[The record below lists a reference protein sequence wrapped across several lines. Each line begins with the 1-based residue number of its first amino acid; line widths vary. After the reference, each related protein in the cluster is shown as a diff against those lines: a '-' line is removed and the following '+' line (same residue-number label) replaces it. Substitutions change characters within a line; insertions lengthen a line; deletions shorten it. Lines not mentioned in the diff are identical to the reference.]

1 MSVIRQVYIRNFRGI
16 ESLFWNPHPGLNC
29 LIGPGD
35 SGKSTI
41 LDAIDLCLGARRNFS
56 FTDADF
62 FNSNVSNPLE
72 IIITL
77 GNLDDALKNLERY
90 GEFLRGF
97 DIAARQLFD
106 EPAQNLETVISIRL
120 LVDRG
125 LDPDWHLY
133 SQRASNEGLEKRLPW
148 NHRELIAPTR
158 LGEGNKHHFT
168 WGRNSLLNKLA
179 EERLDVSA
187 LLSEITRNA
196 RMSFAENEIEGIQG
210 ILANIQ
216 VVANRLGVPVVEMKA
231 LLDVAS
237 ITMSHGAVS
246 LHDNNGTPIRQLGTG
261 STRLLLAGLQ
271 KLTSSSRLLLVD
283 EAEYGLEPFR
293 INRLL
298 NEIGAKDEVPSQQ
311 VFITTHSP
319 YVLRELKAEQLQ
331 VVRKRGEVLFSP
343 PFHESSHQIF
353 TMTSSAE
360 HQSTLR
366 VCAEA
371 FLANKVIVCEG
382 KTEIGLIRGIDQV
395 ESDQNR
401 QSIQALGV
409 MYADGGGDS
418 MFKRAKVF
426 RELDYPVAIFK
437 DSDKNAEQQAHIDE
451 ATQLAIPMFEWNH
464 NYATE
469 HAIFSCCPLD
479 MIPHLL
485 AFAVERKNSD
495 AINAHII
502 NASQQQLSLSICSA
516 NPQDTHRSALAQAAK
531 NKEWFKDIAPMEELA
546 KNFFWPNKERFHSV
560 FSSTLQD
567 LLDWARA

>member
-1 MSVIRQVYIRNFRGI
+1 MR
-16 ESLFWNPHPGLNC
+16 
-29 LIGPGD
+29 
-35 SGKSTI
+35 
-41 LDAIDLCLGARRNFS
+41 
-56 FTDADF
+56 
-62 FNSNVSNPLE
+62 
-72 IIITL
+72 
-77 GNLDDALKNLERY
+77 
-90 GEFLRGF
+90 
-97 DIAARQLFD
+97 
-106 EPAQNLETVISIRL
+106 
-120 LVDRG
+120 
-125 LDPDWHLY
+125 
-133 SQRASNEGLEKRLPW
+133 
-148 NHRELIAPTR
+148 
-158 LGEGNKHHFT
+158 
-168 WGRNSLLNKLA
+168 
-179 EERLDVSA
+179 
-187 LLSEITRNA
+187 
-196 RMSFAENEIEGIQG
+196 
-210 ILANIQ
+210 
-216 VVANRLGVPVVEMKA
+216 A

-331 VVRKRGEVLFSP
+331 VVRKRGEVPFLP

-353 TMTSSAE
+353 TMTNAAD

-371 FLANKVIVCEG
+371 FLANKVIVSEG
-382 KTEIGLIRGIDQV
+382 KTEIGLIRGIDHV
-395 ESDQNR
+395 ESNQSR

-426 RELDYPVAIFK
+426 RELGYPVAIFK
-437 DSDKNAEQQAHIDE
+437 DSDKNSEQQVHINE
-451 ATQLAIPMFEWNH
+451 ANQLFIPMFEWNH

-469 HAIFSCCPLD
+469 HAIFFCCPLD
-479 MIPHLL
+479 MLPQLL
-485 AFAVERKNSD
+485 AIAVQRKSSD
-495 AINAHII
+495 AINAHIV
-502 NASQQQLSLSICSA
+502 NFSQKQFNLSICSA
-516 NPQDTHRSALAQAAK
+516 TPHESHRSVLAQAAK

-546 KNFFWPNKERFHSV
+546 KNLFWPNKERFHTV
-560 FSSTLQD
+560 FSSTLQN
-567 LLDWARA
+567 LLDWARG

>member
-1 MSVIRQVYIRNFRGI
+1 MSVIRHICIQNFRGI
-16 ESLFWNPHPGLNC
+16 ELLDWTPSPGLNC

-41 LDAIDLCLGARRNFS
+41 LDAIDLCLGARRSYS

-62 FNSNVSNPLE
+62 FNSNVDNPIE

-97 DIAARQLFD
+97 NTNTNQLFD
-106 EPAQNLETVISIRL
+106 EPELHLETVISVRL
-120 LVDRG
+120 FVDRG
-125 LDPDWHLY
+125 LDPDWRLH
-133 SQRASNEGLEKRLPW
+133 STRATNNGVEKRLPW

-158 LGEGNKHHFT
+158 LGEGSQHHFT
-168 WGRNSLLNKLA
+168 WGRRSLLNNLT
-179 EERLDVSA
+179 EEQLNVSA

-196 RMSFAENEIEGIQG
+196 RTSFASTNIEGINDVLESIQG
-210 ILANIQ
+210 I
-216 VVANRLGVPVVEMKA
+216 ANRLGVPISEVTA

-237 ITMSHGAVS
+237 VSMSHGAVS

-261 STRLLLAGLQ
+261 STRLLLTGLQ
-271 KLTSSSRLLLVD
+271 KITSSSKLLLVD

-298 NEIGAKDEVPSQQ
+298 KEIGAKDETPSQQ

-319 YVLRELKAEQLQ
+319 YVIRELQADQLQ
-331 VVRKRGEVLFSP
+331 VVRKRGQAPFAP
-343 PFHESSHQIF
+343 PFDYSSHKIF
-353 TMTSSAE
+353 SMTTSDA

-371 FLANKVIVCEG
+371 FLANKIIVCEG

-395 ESDQNR
+395 ESDQGR

-409 MYADGGGDS
+409 MYADGAGDS
-418 MFKRAKVF
+418 MFARAKVF
-426 RELDYPVAIFK
+426 SELGYPVSIFK
-437 DSDKNAEQQAHIDE
+437 DSDKNDEHQQHINE
-451 ATQLAIPMFEWNH
+451 AFQQNIQIFEWQN

-469 HAIFSCCPLD
+469 HAIFFCCPLD
-479 MIPHLL
+479 IIPQLL
-485 AFAVERKNSD
+485 AIAVNRKGAE
-495 AINAHII
+495 AINSHIL
-502 NASQQQLSLSICSA
+502 NASQQQLNLNTCSSSPA
-516 NPQDTHRSALAQAAK
+516 NEHRAIIANAAK
-531 NKEWFKDIAPMEELA
+531 TKQWFKDIGPMEELA
-546 KNFFWPNKERFHSV
+546 RHLLWPNQQRFHQI
-560 FSSTLQD
+560 FSSTLQS
-567 LLDWARA
+567 LLNWARN

>member
-1 MSVIRQVYIRNFRGI
+1 MSVIRQICIRNFRGI
-16 ESLFWNPHPGLNC
+16 ESLDWNPHPGLNC

-41 LDAIDLCLGARRNFS
+41 LDAIDLCLGARRSYS

-62 FNSNVSNPLE
+62 FNSNVSNSLE

-90 GEFLRGF
+90 GDFLRGF
-97 DIAARQLFD
+97 NLATRQLFD
-106 EPAQNLETVISIRL
+106 EPTQTLETVISIRL

-133 SQRASNEGLEKRLPW
+133 SQRANDEGIEKRLPW

-168 WGRNSLLNKLA
+168 WGRHSLLNKLA

-210 ILANIQ
+210 VLANIQ
-216 VVANRLGVPVVEMKA
+216 VVANRLGVPVDEMRA

-319 YVLRELKAEQLQ
+319 YVLRELKADQLQ
-331 VVRKRGEVLFSP
+331 VMRKRGMVLFHP

-353 TMTSSAE
+353 TMTNTNE

-426 RELDYPVAIFK
+426 RELGYPVAIFK
-437 DSDKNAEQQAHIDE
+437 DSDKNAEQQAHINE
-451 ATQLAIPMFEWNH
+451 ATQLAIPMFEWSN

-469 HAIFSCCPLD
+469 HAIFFCCPLD
-479 MIPHLL
+479 MIPQLL
-485 AFAVERKNSD
+485 NFAVERKNSD
-495 AINAHII
+495 AINTHIL
-502 NASQQQLSLSICSA
+502 NVSQQQFNLNICSE
-516 NPQDTHRSALAQAAK
+516 NPQEAHRIILAQAAK
-531 NKEWFKDIAPMEELA
+531 SKEWYKDIAPMEELA
-546 KNFFWPNKERFHSV
+546 KTLFWPNKDRFHTV
-560 FSSTLQD
+560 FSSTLQN
-567 LLDWARA
+567 LLNWARV